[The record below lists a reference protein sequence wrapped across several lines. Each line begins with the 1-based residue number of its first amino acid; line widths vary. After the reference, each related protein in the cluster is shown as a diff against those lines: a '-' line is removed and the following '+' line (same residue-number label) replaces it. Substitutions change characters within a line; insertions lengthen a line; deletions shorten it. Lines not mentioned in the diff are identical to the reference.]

1 MLYSNYLQPVI
12 DRLPASTAVK
22 KALDSEEVLLL
33 IHEHLDELTR
43 AFCHYGEETT
53 SSSLENPTIDDMDGI
68 RGSVMMNLQQ
78 FITFSTEFDYFG
90 PIHPIPMESRSDR
103 STNTST
109 TGNCNNVIMDNDISI
124 SDASNSSISNN
135 NNSKV
140 TNSNFV
146 KDEITLKDVR
156 QIFSASQHDTTMND
170 VETQLIKDDSHKETM
185 VFAEY
190 IEAIVRLGFL
200 KYPSSPSSCSTS
212 SSLGGNVEHENVH
225 EHHQNHHFESIRLAI
240 EKVTCKKKN

>member
-1 MLYSNYLQPVI
+1 MLYNDYLKPVI

-43 AFCHYGEETT
+43 VFWHYGEETT
-53 SSSLENPTIDDMDGI
+53 STLLDPIDMDSI
-68 RGSVMMNLQQ
+68 RGSAMMNLQQ
-78 FITFSTEFDYFG
+78 FITLSTDFDFFG
-90 PIHPIPMESRSDR
+90 PIHHINKSTRPDTSTSTDTRTSGNGIDTNQNNDMVASDTNK
-103 STNTST
+103 SKVNNTNT
-109 TGNCNNVIMDNDISI
+109 G
-124 SDASNSSISNN
+124 
-135 NNSKV
+135 
-140 TNSNFV
+140 

-170 VETQLIKDDSHKETM
+170 VEIQFIKDDSHKETM

-200 KYPSSPSSCSTS
+200 KYPSSSCCFSTS
-212 SSLGGNVEHENVH
+212 SLNDNDEHKEAH
-225 EHHQNHHFESIRLAI
+225 EHHQDHHFGSIRLAI
-240 EKVTCKKKN
+240 EKVTSKKQF